1 MMKVIV
7 HCTMHRGRG
16 LKRRPKK
23 QFKAQMAPDPEFVGS
38 FFILITVF
46 DNIHIVI
53 IDIVEITSSNDKEIL
68 KSPKR

>member
-1 MMKVIV
+1 MTRIV
-7 HCTMHRGRG
+7 HFTMHRGRG

-46 DNIHIVI
+46 DNIYIVI
-53 IDIVEITSSNDKEIL
+53 IDIVKIINNDKKIF

>member
-1 MMKVIV
+1 MKRIV
-7 HCTMHRGRG
+7 HYTMHRGRG

-46 DNIHIVI
+46 DNIYIVI
-53 IDIVEITSSNDKEIL
+53 IDIVRIINNDKKIF

>member
-1 MMKVIV
+1 MMHRIV
-7 HCTMHRGRG
+7 HYTMHRGRG

-46 DNIHIVI
+46 DNIYIVI
-53 IDIVEITSSNDKEIL
+53 IDIVRIINNDKKIF